1 MKLFK
6 WIDLWGQVAILAG
19 SLLYVI
25 TTHNGEF
32 FIPYFT
38 VGGWQVLSLAIHSFF
53 TESWLSTNARRSYG
67 LTILWTAIIG
77 ILSWLTVYLEWSL
90 LLVYLF
96 ALLAISPAFAIWYFN
111 ICLKEWRSIKNK
123 ELIHL
128 K

>member
-1 MKLFK
+1 MKLYK

-19 SLLYVI
+19 SLLYVF
-25 TTHNGEF
+25 TDNNANPL
-32 FIPYFT
+32 IPYFT
-38 VGGWQVLSLAIHSFF
+38 VGGWQVLSLVIHFFF
-53 TESWLSTNARRSYG
+53 TESWLSTTSRRSYG

-77 ILSWLTVYLEWSL
+77 IVSWLTVYLEWSL

-96 ALLAISPAFAIWYFN
+96 ALLAISPAFAIWYFT

>member
-19 SLLYVI
+19 SLLYVF
-25 TTHNGEF
+25 TDNNANPL
-32 FIPYFT
+32 IPYFT

-77 ILSWLTVYLEWSL
+77 IVSWLTLYLEWSL

-96 ALLAISPAFAIWYFN
+96 ALLAISPPFAIWYFT

>member
-19 SLLYVI
+19 SLLYVF
-25 TTHNGEF
+25 TDNNANPL
-32 FIPYFT
+32 IPYFT
-38 VGGWQVLSLAIHSFF
+38 VGGWQVLSLAIHYFF
-53 TESWLSTNARRSYG
+53 TESWLSINGRRSYG

-77 ILSWLTVYLEWSL
+77 IVSWLTVYLEWSL

-96 ALLAISPAFAIWYFN
+96 ALLAISPAFAIWYFT